1 VMATVESEHNKN
13 IMSRIRMSVVE
24 GITAEHST
32 FVCCAVIFNIKCEN
46 ENTNAHGDGSVA

>member
-1 VMATVESEHNKN
+1 MATVESEHNKN